1 MTDSAERHLLPTLA
15 VVVPC
20 FNEEETIGHAVSTLL
35 GELDAMV
42 GARLVAPESF
52 LFFVDDGSRDATWA
66 LLTKASGRDRRIQGL
81 RLSRNFGHQPALI
94 AGLEAVQARADISIS
109 IDADLQQEPQAM
121 ARFVAAY
128 HDGANIVLGV
138 RRDRASDTL
147 GKRSTAS
154 GFYRLM
160 RLMGVNLVPH
170 HADYRLLD
178 RRAMQALLSYPE
190 SNLFIRGIVAMLGFD
205 TRQELFEVKERQLGA
220 SKYSLTKML
229 RFAIY
234 GVTSFSIVPLRM
246 ISVLGV
252 VSFVVS
258 LGMVVFAAWSAL
270 IAGGTVPGWASTVIP
285 IYLLAGLQLLSI
297 GVLGEYVGKVYST
310 VQQRPRWI
318 EWEQLRP
325 AAADRATSRSAP

>member
-1 MTDSAERHLLPTLA
+1 
-15 VVVPC
+15 
-20 FNEEETIGHAVSTLL
+20 
-35 GELDAMV
+35 
-42 GARLVAPESF
+42 
-52 LFFVDDGSRDATWA
+52 
-66 LLTKASGRDRRIQGL
+66 
-81 RLSRNFGHQPALI
+81 
-94 AGLEAVQARADISIS
+94 
-109 IDADLQQEPQAM
+109 M

-258 LGMVVFAAWSAL
+258 LGMVAFAAWSAL

-285 IYLLAGLQLLSI
+285 IYLLAGLELLSI